1 MKASSASFA
10 VVAASLAFLNIN
22 PSPNSRKRNF
32 QSQQRL
38 RREGGE
44 TEEDRKARRE
54 KEPVN
59 RSKGSS
65 LRSDSRENLREILRY
80 CRSRDGVVKS
90 GVRYLEATFRPK
102 KQKICSDCSDYP
114 IKEWKSSIPSGGRS
128 LSKDETKEEVL
139 SMEVQKQ
146 EMEIEIKMKMGAI
159 IKTRLKGTIHCCFCD
174 L

>member
-54 KEPVN
+54 KEPGN

-65 LRSDSRENLREILRY
+65 LRSDSRENLRYGARM
-80 CRSRDGVVKS
+80 
-90 GVRYLEATFRPK
+90 F
-102 KQKICSDCSDYP
+102 
-114 IKEWKSSIPSGGRS
+114 KEKGRTGGRR
-128 LSKDETKEEVL
+128 KKNPTKTNGEKCE
-139 SMEVQKQ
+139 
-146 EMEIEIKMKMGAI
+146 
-159 IKTRLKGTIHCCFCD
+159 
-174 L
+174 